1 MIYSLLVE
9 NLALKILEGRS
20 PATKETFLS
29 RIKNLGEAYR
39 LSKYSSPPGNIF
51 NPKTG
56 KTKAPSNSKI
66 VHTGIYGDIPTRVG
80 NTVHPKEHGK
90 TISGSVHSDL
100 QSVIAGNL
108 KMINGLKSR
117 VENDPSVVHVVKFE
131 GQRGYGEKAK
141 PTSFSLHVKHHQGE
155 VKVFHKGDT
164 SKPVELTATPNGI
177 DVIGKGHVTHGR
189 NGELYHED
197 TRK

>member
-1 MIYSLLVE
+1 LIYSLLVE

-29 RIKNLGEAYR
+29 RISNLSEAYR
-39 LSKYSSPPGNIF
+39 LSKYSSPTKLGRANRAISY
-51 NPKTG
+51 TG
-56 KTKAPSNSKI
+56 T
-66 VHTGIYGDIPTRVG
+66 HGEIPTVVG
-80 NTVHPKEHGK
+80 NTLHPVTGEEL
-90 TISGSVHSDL
+90 SGSTFSAL
-100 QSVIAGNL
+100 QSVRKGNL
-108 KMINGLKSR
+108 DMIDRLKSR

-164 SKPVELTATPNGI
+164 SKPVELRATPLG
-177 DVIGKGHVTHGR
+177 VQVLGKGNKVPTMHGHS
-189 NGELYHED
+189 GELYHED

>member
-20 PATKETFLS
+20 PANKETFLS
-29 RIKNLGEAYR
+29 RISNLSEAYR
-39 LSKYSSPPGNIF
+39 LSKYSSPTKLGRANRAISYTGTHGEIPTVVGNTLD
-51 NPKTG
+51 PKTG
-56 KTKAPSNSKI
+56 K
-66 VHTGIYGDIPTRVG
+66 
-80 NTVHPKEHGK
+80 EL
-90 TISGSVHSDL
+90 SGSTFSAL
-100 QSVIAGNL
+100 QSVRRGNL
-108 KMINGLKSR
+108 DMIDRLKSG

-164 SKPVELTATPNGI
+164 SKPVELRATPLG
-177 DVIGKGHVTHGR
+177 VQVLGKGNKVPTMHGHS
-189 NGELYHED
+189 GELYHED

>member
-1 MIYSLLVE
+1 LIYSLLVE

-39 LSKYSSPPGNIF
+39 VSKYSSKPGNIF

-56 KTKAPSNSKI
+56 KTKAPPNRKI
-66 VHTGIYGDIPTRVG
+66 VHTGIYGDIPTNTG
-80 NTVHPKEHGK
+80 NTVDPKTGK
-90 TISGSVHSDL
+90 TVSGSVHANL

-108 KMINGLKSR
+108 NMINGLKSR

-164 SKPVELTATPNGI
+164 SKPVELRATPNGI

-189 NGELYHED
+189 NGELYHHD
-197 TRK
+197 TIK

>member
-9 NLALKILEGRS
+9 KLALKILEGRS
-20 PATKETFLS
+20 PANKETFLS
-29 RIKNLGEAYR
+29 RISNLSEAYK
-39 LSKYSSPPGNIF
+39 LSKYSPPTIKGRLNRTISYTGTHGEIPTVVGNTLD
-51 NPKTG
+51 PKTG
-56 KTKAPSNSKI
+56 K
-66 VHTGIYGDIPTRVG
+66 
-80 NTVHPKEHGK
+80 EL
-90 TISGSVHSDL
+90 SGSIFSAL
-100 QSVIAGNL
+100 QSVRKGNL
-108 KMINGLKSR
+108 DMIDRLKTH
-117 VENDPSVVHVVKFE
+117 VKNNPSVVHVVKFE

-141 PTSFSLHVKHHQGE
+141 PTSFSLHVRHHQGE

-197 TRK
+197 TKK

>member
-9 NLALKILEGRS
+9 KLALKILEGRS
-20 PATKETFLS
+20 PANKETFLS
-29 RIKNLGEAYR
+29 RISNLSEAYR
-39 LSKYSSPPGNIF
+39 LSKYSSPTTLGRANRGISY
-51 NPKTG
+51 TG
-56 KTKAPSNSKI
+56 T
-66 VHTGIYGDIPTRVG
+66 HGEIPTRVG
-80 NTVHPKEHGK
+80 NTLDPKTGK
-90 TISGSVHSDL
+90 ELSGSTFSAL
-100 QSVIAGNL
+100 QSVRKGNL
-108 KMINGLKSR
+108 DMIDRLKSR

-164 SKPVELTATPNGI
+164 NKPVELRATPLG
-177 DVIGKGHVTHGR
+177 VQVLGKGNKVPTMHGHS
-189 NGELYHED
+189 GELYHED